1 VQHGQNSVNLCEL
14 MPPGVF
20 SLVAQRYHQIHG
32 AKVQMAA
39 IPERGSGRLL
49 KDAREGGL
57 RLRVGDTW
65 ADAGDA
71 KPPSFRVVETARAQV
86 QSKRRLHR
94 NGKHHRGMRIEDQ
107 SVEIRRRD
115 ALRTLV
121 CTWWSDVHETL
132 SSLFAPVFA
141 SYLLG
146 VPESPA
152 TSGTSNSAED
162 APFNA

>member
-71 KPPSFRVVETARAQV
+71 KPPSFRVVETAITAGCALKINPSKFGGATPCALWSALGGAMSLKHYRRFSHPSSRRTCSAS
-86 QSKRRLHR
+86 QSRPRLAARPTRPKMHR
-94 NGKHHRGMRIEDQ
+94 SMHEARCPHSAHDQ
-107 SVEIRRRD
+107 
-115 ALRTLV
+115 
-121 CTWWSDVHETL
+121 
-132 SSLFAPVFA
+132 
-141 SYLLG
+141 Y
-146 VPESPA
+146 
-152 TSGTSNSAED
+152 
-162 APFNA
+162 